1 MRELTSRKSS
11 LGSAIKS
18 QLSQDFFAETVV
30 VKTVRSKALQ
40 KRVKQRVVGVQ
51 APIDIKN
58 GFIDNK
64 KYAFVNIVGGKS
76 DNIKLATNI

>member
-11 LGSAIKS
+11 IGSVIKS
-18 QLSQDFFAETVV
+18 QLSQDFFAETTV
-30 VKTVRSKALQ
+30 VKTIRSKALQ

-51 APIDIKN
+51 EPIDIKN

-64 KYAFVNIVGGKS
+64 KYAFVNILGGKS
-76 DNIKLATNI
+76 EMPKK